1 MRRLWPDQ
9 IDLLAI
15 SLFYVAVIGVPVI
28 GYWLMVAD
36 YRAYLRALRGALMIV
51 KYHLKAIPHWARQE
65 TPGCLK
71 SLGLRLPCVEA
82 DIKEAYRQRAEQLH
96 PDRGGDRRRFALLK
110 TQYEEAIAF
119 IRELDS

>member
-1 MRRLWPDQ
+1 MHRPWPDQ

-15 SLFYVAVIGVPVI
+15 SLFSFAVIGVPVI

-51 KYHLKAIPHWARQE
+51 RYHLKSIPNWARRE
-65 TPGCLK
+65 TPGCIK
-71 SLGLRLPCVEA
+71 SLGLRLPCTEEE
-82 DIKEAYRQRAEQLH
+82 IKEAYRRRAEQLH

-110 TQYEEAIAF
+110 SQYEEAVDF
-119 IRELDS
+119 IRDVDR